1 MRRGSPAARRG
12 VGKGLGGDMNIPRH
26 WASAAAD
33 AQAPN
38 ASRSVSVSLWRGSH
52 ESVEEAR
59 RLAESAVRAL
69 AARIGASGWP
79 THAYPYPDRALREQ
93 ILDEHGEGDARALV
107 TRNGYGA
114 EVLNAARLFAAD
126 LDLPRGSGG
135 GGGLLGR
142 LLGRKSPREAAEESF
157 RERIRAHAAGQPF
170 ASFRLYRTAA
180 GLRALRTDTA
190 FDPES
195 DASRR
200 ALEALGSDPTYVR
213 LCRGQGCFRARLT
226 PKPWRMGVDM
236 PQRFPLA
243 DATAEALQ
251 RDWLRE
257 YNEAAQR
264 FATCQLVETFGSS
277 NIDASLAPLVDL
289 HDSLSGVGRDLP
301 LA

>member
-1 MRRGSPAARRG
+1 
-12 VGKGLGGDMNIPRH
+12 MNVPRY
-26 WASAAAD
+26 WANAAAD
-33 AQAPN
+33 AQPPN
-38 ASRSVSVSLWRGSH
+38 ARQPFRVSLWRGSH

-79 THAYPYPDRALREQ
+79 VHPYPYPDRALREE
-93 ILDEHGEGDARALV
+93 ILEEHGAGDARALV

-114 EVLNAARLFAAD
+114 EVLNAVRLFTAD
-126 LDLPRGSGG
+126 LDLPHGSGG

-142 LLGRKSPREAAEESF
+142 LFGKASPRDAAEESF
-157 RERIRAHAAGQPF
+157 RERIRAHVAGQPF

-195 DASRR
+195 DGTRR

-226 PKPWRMGVDM
+226 PKPWRIGVKL
-236 PQRFPLA
+236 PPGRFPRPQGS
-243 DATAEALQ
+243 EP
-251 RDWLRE
+251 RFEEWLRE
-257 YNEAAQR
+257 YRARSAGHAACR
-264 FATCQLVETFGSS
+264 FLDTIGSGR
-277 NIDASLAPLVDL
+277 IAAELAPLVRI
-289 HDSLSGVGRDLP
+289 HDERSGALGEAT

>member
-1 MRRGSPAARRG
+1 
-12 VGKGLGGDMNIPRH
+12 MNIPRH
-26 WASAAAD
+26 WASAAVD
-33 AQAPN
+33 AQPPN
-38 ASRSVSVSLWRGSH
+38 AQRSFRVSLWRGSH

-69 AARIGASGWP
+69 AARIGAAGWP
-79 THAYPYPDRALREQ
+79 TQAYPYPDRALREQ
-93 ILDEHGEGDARALV
+93 ILDEHGEADGRAIV

-114 EVLNAARLFAAD
+114 EVLNAARLFTAD
-126 LDLPRGSGG
+126 LDLPHGAGG

-142 LLGRKSPREAAEESF
+142 LFGKPSPRDAAEEAF

-195 DASRR
+195 DGTRR
-200 ALEALGSDPTYVR
+200 ALEALGSDPMYVR

-226 PKPWRMGVDM
+226 PKPWRIGVRQ
-236 PQRFPLA
+236 PPGRFPRPA
-243 DATAEALQ
+243 GAE
-251 RDWLRE
+251 R
-257 YNEAAQR
+257 R
-264 FATCQLVETFGSS
+264 FAEWLSEYRARSAGHAACRFLDTIGSGRV
-277 NIDASLAPLVDL
+277 AAELAPLVKL
-289 HDSLSGVGRDLP
+289 HDERSGALGEAT